1 MNAMTALSYAEVMR
15 RMYAPLL
22 AEGGRNLAKRYP
34 GVLLKK
40 PWFQK
45 GKMLNLDG
53 CDSTPTMAD
62 GARNT
67 HSIAVHA
74 PTDER
79 GISTPDSSLGV
90 SHTSGADCGRGAP
103 TCKGGGMAMD
113 MLRTPRPPEAL
124 RKAASGSSNVP
135 IGAEAMKATTI
146 TPIDLYALRDILHL
160 CAFAADAR
168 GHLQA
173 QASAEQA
180 GYFSPQTL
188 LELKAADS
196 QPGQWETHPD
206 TLGAVLS
213 HVARQIEQLTDSL
226 SNEG

>member
-1 MNAMTALSYAEVMR
+1 
-15 RMYAPLL
+15 
-22 AEGGRNLAKRYP
+22 
-34 GVLLKK
+34 
-40 PWFQK
+40 
-45 GKMLNLDG
+45 
-53 CDSTPTMAD
+53 
-62 GARNT
+62 
-67 HSIAVHA
+67 
-74 PTDER
+74 
-79 GISTPDSSLGV
+79 
-90 SHTSGADCGRGAP
+90 
-103 TCKGGGMAMD
+103 
-113 MLRTPRPPEAL
+113 
-124 RKAASGSSNVP
+124 
-135 IGAEAMKATTI
+135 MKATTI

-180 GYFSPQTL
+180 GYFSPQTP